1 MLEKKTLSIDY
12 FMLLV
17 AKKSL
22 SFVDVI
28 LLLVALFASFT
39 ASVLI

>member
-1 MLEKKTLSIDY
+1 
-12 FMLLV
+12 MLLV